1 MLYVGVDVHQQS
13 FQVCMLD
20 ENGKVVKESK
30 IRGGLMTL
38 LQALRGVGQPMAVCF
53 EASCGYGH
61 LHDHLAGI
69 AERVV
74 VAHPGHL
81 RLIYRSKNKNDRV
94 DARKLALLLM
104 LDQVPP
110 VHVPNLD
117 TRDWREMIEYRVKL
131 VNDRTQIK
139 NRLRALFRHSG
150 IALPSGKRLWTKK
163 ALADL
168 ETRALPTLMGNL
180 RRDMTL
186 NQLRQLDKQI
196 QDVEKAL
203 TEIATRHPGV
213 ALLQSIPGVGPRT
226 AEAVVAYIDQP
237 RRFRRNKSVGRYFG
251 LVPKQ
256 DQSGERNRL
265 GRISKEGPRT
275 VRRLLTEAA
284 WQGVRR
290 SEHLKAFFE
299 RICGDDPQRKR
310 IALIATAHYLVRIM
324 LSMLKS
330 QELWRHEVKGSATVA
345 A

>member
-1 MLYVGVDVHQQS
+1 
-13 FQVCMLD
+13 MLD
-20 ENGKVVKESK
+20 ENGKVVKELK
-30 IRGGLMTL
+30 IRGGLTAL
-38 LQALRGVGQPMAVCF
+38 LEALRHAGHPLAVCF

-69 AERVV
+69 AQRVV
-74 VAHPGHL
+74 VAHPGQL
-81 RLIYRSKNKNDRV
+81 RLIFQSKHKNDRV

-104 LDQVPP
+104 LDQIPP
-110 VHVPNLD
+110 VHVPTLD
-117 TRDWREMIEYRVKL
+117 TREWRGLIEFRTRQ
-131 VNDRTQIK
+131 VNDRTQAK
-139 NRLRALFRHSG
+139 NRLRALFRHNG

-168 ETRALPTLMGNL
+168 SARELPTSMGNL
-180 RRDMTL
+180 RRDL
-186 NQLRQLDKQI
+186 ALDQVRRLSEQI
-196 QDVEKAL
+196 HRVEKEL
-203 TEIATRHPGV
+203 TAIAERHPGV
-213 ALLQSIPGVGPRT
+213 VLLQSIPGVGPRT

-237 RRFRRNKSVGRYFG
+237 RRFRRNKCVGRYFG
-251 LVPKQ
+251 LVPTQ
-256 DQSGERNRL
+256 DQSAERNRL
-265 GRISKEGPRT
+265 GHITKEGPRT

-330 QELWRHEVKGSATVA
+330 QELWRHDAKTATTVA

>member
-38 LQALRGVGQPMAVCF
+38 LETLRQAGRPLAVCF

-69 AERVV
+69 AQRVV
-74 VAHPGHL
+74 VAHPGQL
-81 RLIYRSKNKNDRV
+81 RLIFRSKHKNDRV

-104 LDQVPP
+104 LDQIPP
-110 VHVPNLD
+110 VHVPTLN
-117 TRDWREMIEYRVKL
+117 TREWRGLIEFRTRL
-131 VNDRTQIK
+131 VNDRTQTK

-150 IALPSGKRLWTKK
+150 ISLPAGKRLWTKK
-163 ALADL
+163 SLAEL
-168 ETRALPTLMGNL
+168 ETRALPTSAGTL
-180 RRDMTL
+180 RRDL
-186 NQLRQLDKQI
+186 ALEQLRRLDEQI
-196 QDVEKAL
+196 QRVEKEL
-203 TEIATRHPGV
+203 TAIAACHPGV

-237 RRFRRNKSVGRYFG
+237 TRFRRSKGVGKYFG
-251 LVPKQ
+251 LVPTQ
-256 DQSGERNRL
+256 DQSAERNRL

-275 VRRLLTEAA
+275 VRRLVTEAA

-290 SEHLKAFFE
+290 SEHLKAYFE
-299 RICGDDPQRKR
+299 RIVGDDTQRRR

-324 LSMLKS
+324 LKS
-330 QELWRHEVKGSATVA
+330 GELWRHDA
-345 A
+345 AAA